1 MQAGTRV
8 PVPKEKYMKHIK
20 TLGLL
25 AVAVMALTAVFGTA
39 SASAVPT
46 FTASSGGLKLEEST
60 LANHVFTVTGSNT
73 SCKNI
78 VFEGATEGT
87 DTASQSVMPTYG
99 ECTAFGFP
107 AHITVTN
114 CKLVLDADKGT
125 VHLVK
130 TDTASPGP
138 CNIHIEVDN
147 ALAKCKV
154 TITEQTIEGAVSYSN
169 GAGDI
174 KVKVNGAAN
183 ISDHVTES
191 TGFCPLTVGT
201 HTNAHYTGESTV
213 QASGG
218 TISFDP

>member
-1 MQAGTRV
+1 MN
-8 PVPKEKYMKHIK
+8 HIK

-25 AVAVMALTAVFGTA
+25 AVAVMALTAAFGTA

-46 FTASSGGLKLEEST
+46 FTASSAGLELEEST
-60 LANHVFTVTGSNT
+60 LAKHVFTVTGSKVEC
-73 SCKNI
+73 SNI

-87 DTASQSVMPTYG
+87 DTASQSVMPTYS
-99 ECTAFGFP
+99 ECTAFGFAN
-107 AHITVTN
+107 AHVTVTN
-114 CKLVLDADKGT
+114 CKLVLTADGE

-130 TDTASPGP
+130 TNTEAEP
-138 CNIHIEVDN
+138 CSIHIEVNN

-154 TITEQTIEGAVSYSN
+154 TITEQTIPGAVSYSN

-201 HTNAHYTGESTV
+201 HTNAHYSGESTV
-213 QASGG
+213 KTPTG
-218 TISFDP
+218 TIGWDA